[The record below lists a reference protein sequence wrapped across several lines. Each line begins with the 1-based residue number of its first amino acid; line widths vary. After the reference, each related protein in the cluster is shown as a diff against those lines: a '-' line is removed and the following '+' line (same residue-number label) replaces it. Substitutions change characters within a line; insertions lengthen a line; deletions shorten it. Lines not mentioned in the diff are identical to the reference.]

1 MLAWRSIETSC
12 LLEEEEATTSMHS
25 FVEMEIINGKAIF
38 FWPLILPSPCI
49 RTAIS
54 SSWKST
60 VASGHCCFQ
69 CPDFVFVFF
78 KPKKKNKCCLQSH
91 SVFLDIKEHA
101 ALYLYTDQM
110 DTFQGSLYPKNKSKK
125 RIISGMCVQQC
136 IFDLLPQYNI
146 Y

>member
-1 MLAWRSIETSC
+1 
-12 LLEEEEATTSMHS
+12 
-25 FVEMEIINGKAIF
+25 MEIINGKAIF
-38 FWPLILPSPCI
+38 FLALDFAFSMHTYGHLLLVEIYCSLWPLL
-49 RTAIS
+49 
-54 SSWKST
+54 
-60 VASGHCCFQ
+60 
-69 CPDFVFVFF
+69 FF
-78 KPKKKNKCCLQSH
+78 SALTLFLFFLNKKKQNKCCLQSH